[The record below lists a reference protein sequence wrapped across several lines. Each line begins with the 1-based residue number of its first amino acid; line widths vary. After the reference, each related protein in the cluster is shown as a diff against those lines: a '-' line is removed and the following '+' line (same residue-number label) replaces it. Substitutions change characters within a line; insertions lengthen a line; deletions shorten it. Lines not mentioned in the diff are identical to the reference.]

1 MTTNLEITRTIY
13 DAINAADLDTVLAH
27 FSDDIVVH
35 EPPGL
40 SYGGTYSG
48 KAGFSGLLGALGEH
62 WDGLQ
67 LVADDML
74 DADPCVIIRGRIVAT
89 IRSSGR
95 AVEQPYLELLRFE
108 DGKAVEAWVQ
118 MDTADVNSPVPLPVS

>member
-1 MTTNLEITRTIY
+1 MATNLEIARIIY
-13 DAINAADLDTVLAH
+13 DAINAADAETVVAH
-27 FSDDIVVH
+27 FSDNIVVH

-40 SYGGTYSG
+40 SYGGTYAG
-48 KAGFSGLLGALGEH
+48 KESFGGLLVALNEH

-118 MDTADVNSPVPLPVS
+118 MDTADINSKVPLSIS

>member
-1 MTTNLEITRTIY
+1 MTTNVDTTRIIY
-13 DAINAADLDTVLAH
+13 DAINAGDAAAVFAH
-27 FSDDIVVH
+27 FHDDIVVH

-40 SYGGTYSG
+40 SYGGTYKG
-48 KAGFSGLLGALGEH
+48 KAGFGGLLVALSEH

-67 LVADDML
+67 LVTDDML
-74 DADPCVIIRGRIVAT
+74 DADPCVIIRGRIIAT

-95 AVEQPYLELLRFE
+95 AVEQPYLELLRFQ
-108 DGKAVEAWVQ
+108 DGKAIEAWVH

>member
-1 MTTNLEITRTIY
+1 MTTNVDTTRSIY
-13 DAINAADLDTVLAH
+13 DAINAADADTVFAH
-27 FSDDIVVH
+27 FHDDIVVH

-40 SYGGTYSG
+40 SYGGTYKGRAS
-48 KAGFSGLLGALGEH
+48 FDRLLVAEAEH

-74 DADPCVIIRGRIVAT
+74 DADPCVIIRGRIIAT

-95 AVEQPYLELLRFE
+95 AVEQPYLELLRFQ
-108 DGKAVEAWVQ
+108 DGKVIEAWVQ
-118 MDTADVNSPVPLPVS
+118 MDTADVNSLVPLAVS